1 MEEFRAARGG
11 TPARVGMG
19 SPRDTPASM
28 HVELFSGLYSHDVVF
43 LMERG
48 VAKAEIEIRTDQV
61 DPR

>member
-1 MEEFRAARGG
+1 
-11 TPARVGMG
+11 MG